1 MGIPTARKLNDN
13 EVRELLSL
21 EKNEITMD
29 YIRGLFGCI
38 MGKPAARFNTYDFF
52 TLPAGRLH
60 NAESIETTIGRY
72 ITNLVMLP
80 ESYLKKFG
88 YINKPFKKGVLEDIE
103 DQMANMVLNDE
114 MSSKEYAEYLDNG
127 EWLGM
132 GTAYFLSPTMNYDI
146 NVPIPE
152 VIKLRDEL
160 FEKYKDGVKAG
171 ESAVA
176 DKIESE
182 VLDLAKKKIKEKGNE
197 AYDFFESGVGKFA
210 NNYKKTS
217 IMCGAIQNPYTGKL
231 DILKSNYIDGIT
243 PDEFP
248 VFSNLTLIGGYS
260 RGVETQVSGYERKK
274 IDNALQTI
282 TLDEKDSDCGTHY
295 GLKIIIPK
303 KMKNQFL
310 DRYVLNNDGTLTLL
324 TRENIDEY
332 IEKEITIRSPL
343 FCKSDCI
350 CNKCAGEFFYK
361 MNIKNA
367 GLITNTMAGVLM
379 NAS

>member
-1 MGIPTARKLNDN
+1 MGIPTAKKLTDND
-13 EVRELLSL
+13 VRELLSL
-21 EKNEITMD
+21 EKNEITME
-29 YIRGLFGCI
+29 YIRGLFGCV
-38 MGKPAARFNTYDFF
+38 MGKPAARFNTYDTF
-52 TLPAGRLH
+52 TLPAGRFY
-60 NAESIETTIGRY
+60 NKETIETTIGRY

-80 ESYLKKFG
+80 DSYLKKFG
-88 YINKPFKKGVLEDIE
+88 YINTPFKKGVLEDIE

-152 VIKLRDEL
+152 VIQLRDEL
-160 FEKYKDGVKAG
+160 FEKYKNGVKAG

-243 PDEFP
+243 PEEFP
-248 VFSNLTLIGGYS
+248 MFSNLTLIGGYS
-260 RGVETQVSGYERKK
+260 R
-274 IDNALQTI
+274 
-282 TLDEKDSDCGTHY
+282 
-295 GLKIIIPK
+295 
-303 KMKNQFL
+303 
-310 DRYVLNNDGTLTLL
+310 
-324 TRENIDEY
+324 
-332 IEKEITIRSPL
+332 RS
-343 FCKSDCI
+343 
-350 CNKCAGEFFYK
+350 
-361 MNIKNA
+361 
-367 GLITNTMAGVLM
+367 
-379 NAS
+379 